1 MILIYFEKNGTFWN
15 PVAKFDIIPQNGPR
29 MTQNDPKWPKK
40 DPKWPKITPNGPKL
54 PQMAKKW
61 RPDLRNF
68 SAIFLDSKGGSA
80 NCFAFRMYGKILL
93 VPKIPFQLSDLLRF
107 AMGGKRLDFPLFLNY
122 IRSAL
127 LKSYLT
133 FSWSLC
139 KYEKG
144 KYQRIFGR
152 SMHLLLPFPLFE
164 SLNGFSNF
172 IHFGSLS
179 AWLLWQ
185 SSISQITHTDFT
197 KTILNT
203 LIKFTHY

>member
-1 MILIYFEKNGTFWN
+1 MPFCDLTRSWDTN
-15 PVAKFDIIPQNGPR
+15 QNWISPR
-29 MTQNDPKWPKK
+29 NVREISSSVYCTTRQ
-40 DPKWPKITPNGPKL
+40 GQL
-54 PQMAKKW
+54 YLFQ
-61 RPDLRNF
+61 
-68 SAIFLDSKGGSA
+68 
-80 NCFAFRMYGKILL
+80 
-93 VPKIPFQLSDLLRF
+93 KIPFQLSDLLRF

-197 KTILNT
+197 KTISKHIHICTEILT
-203 LIKFTHY
+203 EREQKEKS

>member
-1 MILIYFEKNGTFWN
+1 MTQMIR
-15 PVAKFDIIPQNGPR
+15 NGPK
-29 MTQNDPKWPKK
+29 MTKNESKSPKNDPKWPKM
-40 DPKWPKITPNGPKL
+40 TPNGLKMTPGFTHFF
-54 PQMAKKW
+54 
-61 RPDLRNF
+61 R
-68 SAIFLDSKGGSA
+68 IFFDWKGGSA
-80 NCFAFRMYGKILL
+80 NFFAFRMYGKILL

-144 KYQRIFGR
+144 KYQIFGR
-152 SMHLLLPFPLFE
+152 SMHLLLPFPLFV

-179 AWLLWQ
+179 ASLLWQ

-197 KTILNT
+197 KTISKHKQTYVL
-203 LIKFTHY
+203 KF

>member
-1 MILIYFEKNGTFWN
+1 MQPGPFFVQPSFPNFSVWKKSKSCPDSFEASLHFFALFCYLPFVNVPLHPIPLGYSLCQVANKNIASECCPN
-15 PVAKFDIIPQNGPR
+15 SHIAVQNL
-29 MTQNDPKWPKK
+29 
-40 DPKWPKITPNGPKL
+40 PKI
-54 PQMAKKW
+54 KW
-61 RPDLRNF
+61 
-68 SAIFLDSKGGSA
+68 
-80 NCFAFRMYGKILL
+80 KILL

-107 AMGGKRLDFPLFLNY
+107 AMDGKRLDFPLFLNY

-152 SMHLLLPFPLFE
+152 SMHLLLPFPLFV

-197 KTILNT
+197 KTISKYKQTYVL
-203 LIKFTHY
+203 KF